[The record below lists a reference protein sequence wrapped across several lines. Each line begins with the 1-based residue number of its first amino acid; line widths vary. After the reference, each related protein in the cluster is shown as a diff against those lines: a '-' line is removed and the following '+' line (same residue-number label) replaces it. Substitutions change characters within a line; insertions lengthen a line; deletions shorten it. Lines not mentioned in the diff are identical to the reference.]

1 MELKIL
7 FTKTAF
13 KNYKKIPLRYKI
25 LIDRELD
32 KLKKNEKTDIKSV
45 KGQKNIYRLRV
56 GNYRVLYEIIKPD
69 LIIVNIDV
77 RGNIYKNWFLL

>member
-13 KNYKKIPLRYKI
+13 KNYNRIPLRYKL

-77 RGNIYKNWFLL
+77 RGNIYKN

>member
-7 FTKTAF
+7 FTKKAF
-13 KNYKKIPLRYKI
+13 KNYKKIPRRYKL
-25 LIDRELD
+25 LIDRELE
-32 KLKKNEKTDIKSV
+32 KLEKNEKADIKPV

-56 GNYRVLYEIIKPD
+56 GNYRVLYEIINPD

-77 RGNIYKNWFLL
+77 RGNIYKN